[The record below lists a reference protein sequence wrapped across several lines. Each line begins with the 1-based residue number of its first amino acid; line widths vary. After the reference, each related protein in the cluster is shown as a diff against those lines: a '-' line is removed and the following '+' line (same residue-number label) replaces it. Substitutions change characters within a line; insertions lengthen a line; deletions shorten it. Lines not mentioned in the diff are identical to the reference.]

1 MQGDETEI
9 LRKALRGEM
18 SKRDLAMVGLKEDT
32 RQAIKRIIELNPA
45 LEEAVLNLAD
55 LCYRDGSTTLVVE
68 DLAGVQR
75 QMMEEVAELQHCP
88 ICQDKHSPDR
98 IFALTAL
105 DTHLI
110 PGHEYIIH
118 TKTSLQKYPRKWRM
132 GFLGAY
138 DRALQF
144 SARGPNRTHGKP
156 YGGTQTIPAT
166 TIIGVKEVEAIHAK
180 RYVGVPVK

>member
-1 MQGDETEI
+1 MPGDKEVHEVI
-9 LRKALRGEM
+9 LKAMHGEL
-18 SKRDLAMVGLKEDT
+18 SNRDLAMIGLSDETK
-32 RQAIKRIIELNPA
+32 RAIKRLIELNPV
-45 LEEAVLNLAD
+45 LEEAILNIAD
-55 LCYRDGSTTLVVE
+55 LCYRDGTIELVNTIGGLPPGE
-68 DLAGVQR
+68 PEPDT
-75 QMMEEVAELQHCP
+75 CP
-88 ICQDKHSPDR
+88 ICHKEHKPDQV
-98 IFALTAL
+98 FTVPGL
-105 DTHLI
+105 DSHLI

-144 SARGPNRTHGKP
+144 SARGPDRTHSKQ

-166 TIIGVKEVEAIHAK
+166 TIIGVKEVEADHSK